1 MSKEKQILQLL
12 RDGHSQRRIA
22 DMLSVSRNT
31 VAKTAKAAMAH
42 PVAAE
47 TIDDMDEQELYRI
60 LFPESVH
67 IPVLVM

>member
-42 PVAAE
+42 PIAAE
-47 TIDDMDEQELYRI
+47 TIDDMDEQ
-60 LFPESVH
+60 
-67 IPVLVM
+67 